1 MREPRALPGRRL
13 CLPRTRTGVLMHRRA
28 TATLLT
34 FVTAVSLAAATTSAA
49 GTPSASLGGH
59 PAPLLI
65 KVSHD
70 PYTGGGAQ
78 HATEAEPDTYAV
90 GKTVV
95 SVFQTGRYADGGSVD
110 TGWATSTD
118 KGKTWTHGFLP
129 GITVAEG
136 GPWERVSDPAVVYDA
151 KHQRWLVS
159 GLVIG
164 AAGAAGVMVSG
175 SSNGTKWDDPVMA
188 VGNDGKGYDKE
199 WITCDN
205 TPSSPHYGNC
215 YVEVDVTSSG
225 NLIVMSTSKDGGQ
238 TWGTPKSPS
247 GNPSGLGGQPLVQPD
262 GTVVVPY
269 SANFGSQNAF
279 RSTDGGS
286 SWTSSVLIS
295 NITDHEVPGMR
306 EEPLPSAEMNAAG
319 KIYVVWD
326 DCRFRSGCT
335 SNDIVMST
343 STDGVT
349 WSAVTRIPIDGL
361 SSGRDHFDPGIGA
374 SPDKSGKTTMLGLY
388 YYFYPDASCAVS
400 DCKLDVGYVS
410 STNDGK
416 TWSKAQTLAGPMSL
430 SWLAQAGGAMVGDYI
445 SCSVIGKTATSVFAV
460 GKAPKG
466 STKKQDM
473 YTAGPL
479 TITGGTRVARTSG
492 VRFTQSPSVNGRS
505 IRPAV
510 AY

>member
-1 MREPRALPGRRL
+1 MR
-13 CLPRTRTGVLMHRRA
+13 RRA
-28 TATLLT
+28 TATVFT
-34 FVTAVSLAAATTSAA
+34 FVAAVSLAAATTSAA

-59 PAPLLI
+59 RAPLLI

-70 PYTGGGAQ
+70 PYQGDGAQ
-78 HATEAEPDTYAV
+78 HATEAEPDTLAV
-90 GKTVV
+90 GNTVV
-95 SVFQTGRYADGGSVD
+95 SVFQTGRFQSGGGSVD

-136 GPWERVSDPAVVYDA
+136 GPWPRVSDPVIAYDA
-151 KHQRWLVS
+151 KFGVWL
-159 GLVIG
+159 
-164 AAGAAGVMVSG
+164 AAGIVIDASDTGRGVSVN
-175 SSNGTKWDDPVMA
+175 SSKDGVHWKDPVMA
-188 VGNDGKGYDKE
+188 EGQFAGFYDKD
-199 WITCDN
+199 WIACDN
-205 TPSSPHYGNC
+205 TPTSPFYGNC
-215 YVEVDVTSSG
+215 YAEADLASSGDQILMVTS
-225 NLIVMSTSKDGGQ
+225 TDGGK
-238 TWGTPKSPS
+238 TWGSEKTTDDSS
-247 GNPSGLGGQPLVQPD
+247 SGLGGQPLVQPD

-269 SANFGSQNAF
+269 SADFGSQRAF
-279 RSTDGGS
+279 RSTNGGK
-286 SWTSSVLIS
+286 SWSASVLIS
-295 NITDHEVPGMR
+295 NITDHSVPGMR